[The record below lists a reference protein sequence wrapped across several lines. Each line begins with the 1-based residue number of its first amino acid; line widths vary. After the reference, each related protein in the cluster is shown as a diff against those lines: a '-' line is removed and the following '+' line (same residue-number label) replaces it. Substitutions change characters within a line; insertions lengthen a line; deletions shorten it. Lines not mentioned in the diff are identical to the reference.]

1 MLCQRALNARRDL
14 LTALQDMLQIMVHEL
29 HVPEKRP
36 ALHIDAVDLLAASGI
51 EQIRQ
56 NATPVHRAQ
65 CLRPH
70 KGEIRLPALCNTA
83 DVSIAERTHSLL
95 RQHGVAL
102 PCREYCR
109 VKRADLL

>member
-1 MLCQRALNARRDL
+1 
-14 LTALQDMLQIMVHEL
+14 MLQIMVHEL
-29 HVPEKRP
+29 PVPEKRP

-70 KGEIRLPALCNTA
+70 SARIPCS
-83 DVSIAERTHSLL
+83 VSMA
-95 RQHGVAL
+95 
-102 PCREYCR
+102 
-109 VKRADLL
+109 